1 MSDYS
6 HVIVRDTNTLKVLED
21 GEIGFLQFFSALPM
35 SYPGFSIL
43 NDDLGYISE
52 RYNEGNREVLKFK
65 VLSRLEKAE
74 ERGCGDTLPDN
85 YYI

>member
-1 MSDYS
+1 
-6 HVIVRDTNTLKVLED
+6 
-21 GEIGFLQFFSALPM
+21 M